1 MAFPETSYGIVKR
14 LDVVEAWAC
23 SLSARLGRETLSI
36 LDVGCGTG
44 DHLTYPLALL
54 NHQVLGVD
62 FHEASIQEARRRY
75 VLPNLTFRSG
85 QLDILL
91 QERPVFDLVVCSE
104 VLEHLYQP
112 KEFLCAL
119 RRMVRPNGALIIT
132 TPNGYGSYEML
143 CRLHRGLKKVGV
155 DQVLRGLVHAHRR
168 SRATAPHDG
177 CQQLG
182 VLPVS
187 ETTGFWNVESGHVQF
202 FSAGVLSELFG
213 ESGFLLRERRARTL
227 LCGPYVDVLL
237 RLPPFRQAVY
247 QMNNRLADLLPFSWS
262 ADWMFLL
269 EPDPKRLT

>member
-1 MAFPETSYGIVKR
+1 MAFPETSYGVVKR
-14 LDVVEAWAC
+14 LQVVETWVRF
-23 SLSARLGRETLSI
+23 LSARLRKETLSI

-44 DHLTYPLALL
+44 DHITYPLALL
-54 NHQVLGVD
+54 NYQVLGID

-75 VLPNLTFRSG
+75 VLPNLTFRYG
-85 QLDILL
+85 QLDVIL
-91 QERPVFDLVVCSE
+91 QERLVFDLVICSE

-112 KEFLCAL
+112 KDFLCAL
-119 RRMVRPNGALIIT
+119 RRMVRPDGALIIT

-143 CRLHRGLKKVGV
+143 CRLQRGLQKMGV
-155 DQVLRGLVHAHRR
+155 DQVLRGIVHAHRR
-168 SRATAPHDG
+168 SRDTAPHDD

-182 VLPVS
+182 VLSVS
-187 ETTGFWNVESGHVQF
+187 ETTGFLNVESGHVQF
-202 FSAGVLSELFG
+202 FSAGVLSKLFG

-262 ADWMFLL
+262 ADWMFFL
-269 EPDPKRLT
+269 EPDPKSLT